1 MAEYD
6 VFISHANADKEQ
18 FVEELYKSFQKLGI
32 KIFYD
37 SDSIEWGDDW
47 ACKIQDGLA
56 KCRYGVIVISNNYYD
71 REWTEKE
78 LKSLLVR
85 QNDNGENVIL
95 PILYNT
101 NIDELKKHCKRGCY
115 KDLAK
120 IQFINK
126 EEVDVKDITILL
138 ARKLLK
144 DSRIANS
151 TVQKSKDNKAMF
163 DNFFEKNNSIDFYRW
178 LDSLIKSNNQWS
190 DGYPN
195 DFIGWHLFKYNGK
208 SIALIQEQED
218 ESNPYDNY
226 INCQYRINP
235 IYYSDFCKYF
245 ETYIRPQM

>member
-1 MAEYD
+1 MKNCINL
-6 VFISHANADKEQ
+6 FKNL
-18 FVEELYKSFQKLGI
+18 ELRFFTILIQLSG
-32 KIFYD
+32 
-37 SDSIEWGDDW
+37 GDDW

-56 KCRYGVIVISNNYYD
+56 KCRYGVIVISNNFYD

-163 DNFFEKNNSIDFYRW
+163 DNFLKKTIVLIFIDG
-178 LDSLIKSNNQWS
+178 L
-190 DGYPN
+190 
-195 DFIGWHLFKYNGK
+195 
-208 SIALIQEQED
+208 
-218 ESNPYDNY
+218 
-226 INCQYRINP
+226 
-235 IYYSDFCKYF
+235 
-245 ETYIRPQM
+245 TV